1 MDLLSLTT
9 TEAIRATLGI
19 SADTLELEDQVFE
32 DLEIE
37 DALEIELNVWLPSPV
52 LTMFSSAT
60 ADQMKLLKQAARYTG
75 ALLLLPQLLT
85 MTASKQSDG
94 QNEFQRQDRDVLQLK
109 KELEGKLSQYK
120 NLLLDALSVVSV
132 KTYTLFGRA
141 SPDFDPITG

>member
-37 DALEIELNVWLPSPV
+37 DALEVELNVWLPDPV
-52 LTMFSSAT
+52 ATMISSASL
-60 ADQMKLLKQAARYTG
+60 DQLKLLRQAARYTG
-75 ALLLLPQLLT
+75 SLLLLPALLT

-94 QNEFQRQDRDVLQLK
+94 QNEFQRQDRDILLLK
-109 KELEGKLSQYK
+109 RELEGKLNQYR
-120 NLLLDALSVVSV
+120 NLLLDALSVTTV
-132 KTYTLFGRA
+132 KTFTLFGRA
-141 SPDFDPITG
+141 SPSFDPVTG